1 VGVNSGTHQSSES
14 GLQVNDFSD
23 PRREG
28 SLYIPA
34 MNLLL
39 SAGLLAALVQ
49 QPAPPSKPPQVV
61 PPPPPP
67 AVKVGEPMPDFTLP
81 YLDTGP
87 EGRAV
92 PKQVKL
98 SDYKGKQAVVLAF
111 FPAAFSPG

>member
-1 VGVNSGTHQSSES
+1 
-14 GLQVNDFSD
+14 
-23 PRREG
+23 
-28 SLYIPA
+28 
-34 MNLLL
+34 MNLFL
-39 SAGLLAALVQ
+39 SAGLLLALAQ
-49 QPAPPSKPPQVV
+49 QPSPPAKGPQAV

-67 AVKVGEPMPDFTLP
+67 TVKVGEPMPDFTLP

-87 EGRAV
+87 EGKTV